1 MEVAL
6 LLFFAGLAGAA
17 VRRMRLPAALGYL
30 AVGVAVSPFTPGYV
44 ADRDQVQLLADAG
57 LVLLLF
63 ELGVELDFRALRHRY
78 RRLSVAAIAQVA
90 ITAATTTAVLVPVG
104 FEVQGAAAVGLA
116 VALSSTVIIV
126 NITRSSRRTTDQ
138 PTEESL
144 IAWSLVQDVSGVIL
158 GTLLVSGIGDEASAI
173 DVLWV
178 AARLIGFAVLMFAV
192 GRWLLPRILTRV
204 ERQPD
209 TFLIVVVTI
218 GFVLAGIGAVAFEL
232 SLALAAFLGGLSV
245 TSESHGDAVRREL
258 GPFRDLFAVSFF
270 VAIGTLVDPATV
282 VEEWPVLLAL
292 LLAVVLKGST
302 VWLVARVMGLK
313 ARHTQLALGL
323 AQIGE
328 FSFVLAGLVLAAGA
342 IDEAQFTVVL
352 AASVLSMA
360 ASTVLV
366 RLVKP
371 CVSPASPAAPV
382 LS

>member
-204 ERQPD
+204 ERQPESERAVPVSALTGEGVEALIAAVETRISANRL
-209 TFLIVVVTI
+209 TFTLDLDPADGEGISWLHRHAE
-218 GFVLAGIGAVAFEL
+218 VLDK
-232 SLALAAFLGGLSV
+232 SL
-245 TSESHGDAVRREL
+245 
-258 GPFRDLFAVSFF
+258 RDDGRFAVT
-270 VAIGTLVDPATV
+270 VRVDPAKAERVRNRFGLTK
-282 VEEWPVLLAL
+282 PTDDDAL
-292 LLAVVLKGST
+292 
-302 VWLVARVMGLK
+302 
-313 ARHTQLALGL
+313 
-323 AQIGE
+323 
-328 FSFVLAGLVLAAGA
+328 
-342 IDEAQFTVVL
+342 
-352 AASVLSMA
+352 
-360 ASTVLV
+360 
-366 RLVKP
+366 
-371 CVSPASPAAPV
+371 
-382 LS
+382 